1 MTEVRRTHGRTNV
14 QTVTWLVRDPVLV
27 HPDELLHELDYGLAI
42 ERLDEGKVSCLTPL
56 RSEESSRTG
65 IATRAAV
72 LFMRFMF
79 MSGRKSR
86 GLPSGPAYAY
96 EMCVRPNM

>member
-1 MTEVRRTHGRTNV
+1 MTEVRRTHGGTNV

-42 ERLDEGKVSCLTPL
+42 ERLDEDKVTCLTSQ

-79 MSGRKSR
+79 MSGRNKVTF
-86 GLPSGPAYAY
+86 PF
-96 EMCVRPNM
+96 